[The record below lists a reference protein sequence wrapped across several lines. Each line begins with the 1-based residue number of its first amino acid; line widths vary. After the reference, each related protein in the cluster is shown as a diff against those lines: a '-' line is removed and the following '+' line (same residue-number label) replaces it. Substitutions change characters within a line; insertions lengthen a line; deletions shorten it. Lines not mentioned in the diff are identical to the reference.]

1 MRFLRSGVMDVA
13 FYVAFDANTVMC
25 IRHEANLN
33 PCRKHDVP
41 CVSGSIILTTCRSH
55 LTQFLLLIYLQN
67 VFNKL
72 RSDPIDARH
81 STSFNFWSRY
91 VYKPDS
97 LIVPL
102 NLVSSTRTYTCT
114 FSLRFLLNHER

>member
-1 MRFLRSGVMDVA
+1 MWHFMWHLMLILLCA
-13 FYVAFDANTVMC
+13 
-25 IRHEANLN
+25 N

-72 RSDPIDARH
+72 RSDPIYARH

-91 VYKPDS
+91 VYKPNS
-97 LIVPL
+97 VIVLLI
-102 NLVSSTRTYTCT
+102 LVSSTRTYTCT
-114 FSLRFLLNHER
+114 FSL